1 MKVQE
6 VLINNRKRYLL
17 IDGDNKPV
25 VPVLRFLKYLDNIGK
40 AENTLKSYCHYLKF
54 YFQFLNEK
62 EKEYKDV
69 DLDLLA
75 VYLASKKCMKWHL
88 KMKPL
93 VNNVILLFR

>member
-6 VLINNRKRYLL
+6 VLINDRKRYLL
-17 IDGDNKPV
+17 IDGDNRPV

-62 EKEYKDV
+62 EKEYKEV

-75 VYLASKKCMKWHL
+75 EYISWLRSPYQSTKV
-88 KMKPL
+88 
-93 VNNVILLFR
+93 VQF